1 MAPRPKRRSK
11 SDKGRLDPDKI
22 ERFNHK
28 NRSIF
33 TKNGAALSSRQIIA
47 IEALVSRTPDETAED
62 VAARA
67 KVSIRTM
74 QRYMEDEEFELEYRK
89 QALGRLRMARGVHVE
104 TLYKAA
110 FNGDA
115 SILRLF
121 FEMTGDL
128 GKGLNQVNVQVNSN
142 GDAGSADNQAG
153 LNGHNTGVIDVGTGS
168 GTMILPIEKL
178 PLEMKVKLLEIVEA
192 EQKEKEIEQRRAEEN
207 NRVEQAKRITGR
219 RS

>member
-128 GKGLNQVNVQVNSN
+128 GKGLNQVNVQVNTGESGN
-142 GDAGSADNQAG
+142 SSGASGG
-153 LNGHNTGVIDVGTGS
+153 EHNTGVIDVGPGS
-168 GTMILPIEKL
+168 GTMILPIDKL
-178 PLEMKVKLLEIVEA
+178 PLEMKVKLLEIIEA
-192 EQKEKEIEQRRAEEN
+192 EQKEKADMGRRIEED

-219 RS
+219 GRQ